1 MDELLNE
8 FLTETNESIA
18 VLDVELVEL
27 EQKPD
32 SPELLANIF
41 RPFTPSRARAA
52 FLACLGSKRWRTCAM
67 RSILGSGAG
76 RMFSLTAAGL
86 WPAPPRGRRIS
97 GGPRSQPSAYLYGE
111 SSAGR
116 S

>member
-1 MDELLNE
+1 MDELLNK

-52 FLACLGSKRWRTCAM
+52 FLA
-67 RSILGSGAG
+67 
-76 RMFSLTAAGL
+76 
-86 WPAPPRGRRIS
+86 
-97 GGPRSQPSAYLYGE
+97 
-111 SSAGR
+111 
-116 S
+116 